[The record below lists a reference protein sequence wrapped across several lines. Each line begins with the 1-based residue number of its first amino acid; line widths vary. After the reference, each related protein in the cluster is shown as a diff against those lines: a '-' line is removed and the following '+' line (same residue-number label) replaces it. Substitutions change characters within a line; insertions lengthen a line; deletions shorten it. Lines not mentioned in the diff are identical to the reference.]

1 MTQSPPASD
10 TQYTWA
16 DLHALLLDAV
26 EVCQAQQSIR
36 AWLFDVERAY
46 PVRYVR
52 LDELRMY
59 CEPGAVRWYID
70 WLIKREEASDG

>member
-1 MTQSPPASD
+1 MIKSPPIRD

-16 DLHALLLDAV
+16 DLHRLLLEAV
-26 EVCQAQQSIR
+26 EVCGAQRAIR
-36 AWLFDVERAY
+36 AWLFETERAY

-59 CEPGAVRWYID
+59 IEPGAVRWYID
-70 WLIKREEASDG
+70 WLIKREEANDG